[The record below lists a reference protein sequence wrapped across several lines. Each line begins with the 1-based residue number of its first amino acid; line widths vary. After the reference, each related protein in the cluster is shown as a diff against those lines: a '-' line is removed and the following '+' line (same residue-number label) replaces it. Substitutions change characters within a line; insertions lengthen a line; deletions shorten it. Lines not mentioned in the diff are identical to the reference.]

1 MKPIKLSI
9 EGVFSYRTRQEIDF
23 TKLSSEG
30 IFGIFGNTGSGKS
43 SIVEAII
50 FALYGKIER
59 VSGKQIDLIN
69 LQSNKAVID
78 FEFEV
83 SGKAYR
89 VVVNL
94 TRTSSGHSTKKLFY
108 QKQEGQYRAMEE
120 KISGEQLTGL
130 SYDNFCR
137 VVIIPQGKF
146 QDFLT
151 LTSGERTKMLKEI
164 FPSLK
169 KYDLSNTLKAMR
181 EETEGM
187 QKEKMGQLNSYS
199 EYTIEALNERKEQYA
214 VVEQQYK
221 DLEILIKNLKED
233 LDSRKTLF
241 DAFKKQEELSQNFN
255 RLKLNEENISALKDR
270 LDQYR
275 KTNRVFG
282 SLLTKYDDLLLR
294 KKRTSDLFSELS
306 LQVADLEKKKQSL
319 EEELA
324 ALQKENEQ
332 TPLQQ
337 QEADNLKTLADL
349 RELESTMAILDTK
362 MRDEQKRLENGK
374 ACVAAEENK
383 KQNKEKEIADKE
395 SRLLNAEEFRSVR
408 DWFAKNQRLNED
420 LARLRKENQ
429 DLCKKKNDCL
439 SPFGDISPDNPEAE
453 LQQRLQDTEEQISK
467 AENLLSDYNV
477 KQALC
482 QYSKALSS
490 NEPCPLCGSLSHPH
504 PAELAD
510 VDEHLKQIKSTIRD
524 LKARKET
531 LEKAVASLDFYSK
544 QIQSK
549 QEQINSLQQDIET
562 HKRQFVWANYLGKSS
577 LEITQMENEDIRLQ
591 NELKELR
598 SALAAIDRNIRKY
611 SEALKQI
618 ENSVEQSRNALT
630 KHQGRKE
637 ELGKNLSEEFV
648 LQYAQVDVNQ
658 LNEQRQKLLAVLEKR
673 NAVLAERN
681 AVLSKQNAVL
691 FQREGERNSCKQNL
705 ETIIGETDKCESEI
719 ERQIACGGFQSLES
733 VRQILSSSFDE
744 DDAQTQIDNFNRQ
757 MIEFSSQL
765 AALSEQTSGKDRPA
779 EENIK
784 SDEQT
789 LSQKE
794 KEFKSC
800 IANKG
805 GIEKEINLFETKL
818 SQKTELEKEMKKA
831 EARLDALNKLSQMFK
846 GDKFIQ
852 FISTVYLEQLCAKA
866 NERLQIIT
874 NNKFAIRYWEENFE
888 VIDNLNSGKTRSLKT
903 LSGGQIFQASL
914 CMALALVDT
923 IRLNSDTRED
933 FFFLDEGFGTQDNE
947 SIELIF
953 KSLVSLR
960 QENKIV
966 GLISHSEILKEKISY
981 NIAVRLDQNEG
992 SLIEN
997 NY

>member
-1 MKPIKLSI
+1 MKPIKLSL

-50 FALYGKIER
+50 FALYGKTDR
-59 VSGKQIDLIN
+59 VSGKQADLIN
-69 LQSNKAVID
+69 LQSNKATID

-89 VVVNL
+89 VVVTL
-94 TRTSSGHSTKKLFY
+94 SRTSSGHNTKRLFY
-108 QKQEGQYRAMEE
+108 QKTEGQYRAIEE
-120 KISGEQLTGL
+120 KIGGEQLTGL

-151 LTSGERTKMLKEI
+151 LTNGERTKMLKEI

-181 EETEGM
+181 DATSEEQRERT
-187 QKEKMGQLNSYS
+187 GQLSTYS
-199 EYTIEALNERKEQYA
+199 EYTIDALSEKKEQYDL
-214 VVEQQYK
+214 VQEQYK
-221 DLEILIKNLKED
+221 ELEDLTKKLKED
-233 LDSRKTLF
+233 LEGRKSLF
-241 DAFKKQEELSQNFN
+241 DAFKKQEELSQNLN
-255 RLKLNEENISALKDR
+255 RLNQDKENILALQAR
-270 LDQYR
+270 LEQYR

-282 SLLTKYDDLLLR
+282 SLLSKYDDLLLR
-294 KKRTSDLFSELS
+294 KKRTIDLFEKLS
-306 LQVADLEKKKQSL
+306 LQVADLEKKKKSL
-319 EEELA
+319 EDELA

-332 TPLQQ
+332 TPSQQ
-337 QEADNLKTLADL
+337 KEADNLKTLAAL
-349 RELESTMAILDTK
+349 RELESKMATLDK
-362 MRDEQKRLENGK
+362 EMEKQQKRLENGK
-374 ACVAAEENK
+374 ACVAEEEKK
-383 KQNKEKEIADKE
+383 KQIKEKEIADKE
-395 SRLLNAEEFRSVR
+395 SRLLDAEEFRQVR
-408 DWFAKNQRLNED
+408 DWFAKSQSLNET
-420 LARLRKENQ
+420 LTRLEKEKQ
-429 DLCKKKNDCL
+429 ALDEKTAECL
-439 SPFGDISPDNPEAE
+439 VPFADVNHDKPEAE
-453 LQQRLQDTEEQISK
+453 LRQRQKDIEEQISR

-482 QYSKALSS
+482 QYSKALAS

-510 VDEHLKQIKSTIRD
+510 VDEHLRQIKSTIKD
-524 LKARKET
+524 LKAQKDIMA
-531 LEKAVASLDFYSK
+531 KAIASLASYSE
-544 QIQSK
+544 QIKSK
-549 QEQINSLQQDIET
+549 QEQINSLQQEIET
-562 HKRQFVWANYLGKSS
+562 HKRQFVWTNYLGKTCS
-577 LEITQMENEDIRLQ
+577 EITQMENEDIKLQ
-591 NELKELR
+591 GELKELR
-598 SALAAIDRNIRKY
+598 TALAATSENIRKY

-618 ENSVEQSRNALT
+618 EASVEQSRNTLAT
-630 KHQGRKE
+630 HCGRRE
-637 ELGKNLSEEFV
+637 ELGKDLDREFV
-648 LQYAQVDVNQ
+648 LQYAQLDVNQ
-658 LNEQRQKLLAVLEKR
+658 INKQRQKLLAVLEKR
-673 NAVLAERN
+673 NAVLEKRNAVLFEQN
-681 AVLSKQNAVL
+681 AVLSK
-691 FQREGERNSCKQNL
+691 REGERNSCKQNL
-705 ETIIGETDKCESEI
+705 DLIIRETAECESEI
-719 ERQIACGGFQSLES
+719 EKQIINGGFQSLES
-733 VRQILSSSFDE
+733 VRQILSLSFDE
-744 DDAQTQIDNFNRQ
+744 DEAQKQIERFNRQ
-757 MIEFSSQL
+757 MTEFSTRL
-765 AALSEQTSGKDRPA
+765 ATLIEQTAGKDRPK

-784 SDEQT
+784 ADEQT

-794 KEFKSC
+794 EEFNLCLK
-800 IANKG
+800 NKG
-805 GIEKEINLFETKL
+805 RIEGEISLFETKL
-818 SQKTELEKEMKKA
+818 SQKVELEKEMKKI
-831 EARLDALNKLSQMFK
+831 EARLEAMNKLSLMFK

-866 NERLQIIT
+866 NERLRIIT
-874 NNKFAIRYWEENFE
+874 NNKFALRYMEENFE
-888 VIDNLNSGKTRSLKT
+888 VVDNLSGGKTRSLKT

-947 SIELIF
+947 SIDLIF

-966 GLISHSEILKEKISY
+966 GLISHSEALKEKISS

>member
-199 EYTIEALNERKEQYA
+199 EYTIEALNKRKEQYA

-337 QEADNLKTLADL
+337 QQADNLKTLADL
-349 RELESTMAILDTK
+349 RELESEIAILDTK

-429 DLCKKKNDCL
+429 DLCKKKTDCL
-439 SPFGDISPDNPEAE
+439 APFGDISPDNPEAE

-562 HKRQFVWANYLGKSS
+562 HKRQFVWADYLGKTV

-691 FQREGERNSCKQNL
+691 FKREGERNSCKQNL

-765 AALSEQTSGKDRPA
+765 AAMSEQTSGKDRPA

>member
-169 KYDLSNTLKAMR
+169 KYDLSNTLRTMR

-319 EEELA
+319 EEELV

-362 MRDEQKRLENGK
+362 MRDDQKRLENGK
-374 ACVAAEENK
+374 ACVVAEENK

-408 DWFAKNQRLNED
+408 DWFANNQRLNED

-429 DLCKKKNDCL
+429 DLCKKKTDCL

-577 LEITQMENEDIRLQ
+577 LEITQMENEDIKLQ
-591 NELKELR
+591 SELKELR

-765 AALSEQTSGKDRPA
+765 AALSEQTSGKDQPA

-818 SQKTELEKEMKKA
+818 SQKTVLEKEMKKA

>member
-169 KYDLSNTLKAMR
+169 KYDLSNTLRAMR

-362 MRDEQKRLENGK
+362 MKDEQKRLENGK

-562 HKRQFVWANYLGKSS
+562 HKRQFVWANYLGKTV

-818 SQKTELEKEMKKA
+818 SQKTVLEKEMKKA

>member
-214 VVEQQYK
+214 VVDQQYK

-294 KKRTSDLFSELS
+294 KKRTSDLLSELS

-337 QEADNLKTLADL
+337 QQADNLKTLADL

-362 MRDEQKRLENGK
+362 MKDEQKRLENGK
-374 ACVAAEENK
+374 ACVAAEESK

-637 ELGKNLSEEFV
+637 EIGKNLSEEFV
-648 LQYAQVDVNQ
+648 LQYAQVNVNQ

-691 FQREGERNSCKQNL
+691 FKREGERNSCKQNL

>member
-294 KKRTSDLFSELS
+294 KKRTSDLLSELS

-429 DLCKKKNDCL
+429 DLCKKKTDCL
-439 SPFGDISPDNPEAE
+439 APFGDISPDNPEAE

-504 PAELAD
+504 PAELTD

-744 DDAQTQIDNFNRQ
+744 DDAQKQIDNFNRQ

>member
-169 KYDLSNTLKAMR
+169 KYDLSNTLRTMR

-294 KKRTSDLFSELS
+294 KKRTSDLLSELS

-349 RELESTMAILDTK
+349 RELESEMAILDTK
-362 MRDEQKRLENGK
+362 MKDEQKRLENGK

-429 DLCKKKNDCL
+429 DLCKKKTDCL
-439 SPFGDISPDNPEAE
+439 APFGDISPDNPEAE

-611 SEALKQI
+611 SEALKHI

-637 ELGKNLSEEFV
+637 EIGKNLSEEFV

-658 LNEQRQKLLAVLEKR
+658 LNEQRQKLLAVLAER
-673 NAVLAERN
+673 NAVLVERN

-744 DDAQTQIDNFNRQ
+744 DDAQKQIDNFNRQ

>member
-169 KYDLSNTLKAMR
+169 KYDLSNTLRTMR

-591 NELKELR
+591 SELKELR

-691 FQREGERNSCKQNL
+691 FKREGERNSCKQNL

>member
-169 KYDLSNTLKAMR
+169 KYDLSNTLRAMR

-349 RELESTMAILDTK
+349 RELESEMAILDTK

-429 DLCKKKNDCL
+429 DLCKKKTDCL
-439 SPFGDISPDNPEAE
+439 APFGDISPDNPEAE

-598 SALAAIDRNIRKY
+598 GALAAIDRNIRKY

>member
-169 KYDLSNTLKAMR
+169 KYDLSNTLRAMR

-319 EEELA
+319 EEELV

-395 SRLLNAEEFRSVR
+395 SRLLDAEEFRSVR

-429 DLCKKKNDCL
+429 DLCKKKTDCL
-439 SPFGDISPDNPEAE
+439 APFGDISPDNPEAE

-691 FQREGERNSCKQNL
+691 FKREGERNSCKQNL

>member
-169 KYDLSNTLKAMR
+169 KYDLSNTLRAMR

-453 LQQRLQDTEEQISK
+453 LQQRLQDIKEQISK

-765 AALSEQTSGKDRPA
+765 AALSEQTSGKDQPA

>member
-169 KYDLSNTLKAMR
+169 KYDLSNTLRAMR

-531 LEKAVASLDFYSK
+531 LEKAVSSLDFYSK

>member
-169 KYDLSNTLKAMR
+169 KYDLSNTLRAMR

-362 MRDEQKRLENGK
+362 MKDEQKRLENGK
-374 ACVAAEENK
+374 ACVAAEESK

>member
-169 KYDLSNTLKAMR
+169 KYDLSNTLRAMR

-362 MRDEQKRLENGK
+362 MKDEQKRLENGK

-395 SRLLNAEEFRSVR
+395 SRLLDAEEFRSVR

-531 LEKAVASLDFYSK
+531 LEKAVSSLDFYSK

-577 LEITQMENEDIRLQ
+577 LEITQMENEDIKLQ

-598 SALAAIDRNIRKY
+598 SALSVIDRNIRKY

-637 ELGKNLSEEFV
+637 ELSKNLSEEFV
-648 LQYAQVDVNQ
+648 LQYAQVYVNQ

-744 DDAQTQIDNFNRQ
+744 DDAQKQIDNFNRQ

>member
-169 KYDLSNTLKAMR
+169 KYDLSNTLRAMR

-294 KKRTSDLFSELS
+294 KKRTSDLLSELS
-306 LQVADLEKKKQSL
+306 LQVADLENKKQSL

-429 DLCKKKNDCL
+429 DLCKKKTDCL
-439 SPFGDISPDNPEAE
+439 APFGDISPDNPEAE

-531 LEKAVASLDFYSK
+531 LEKAVSSLDFYSK

-630 KHQGRKE
+630 KHQGRRE

-818 SQKTELEKEMKKA
+818 SQKTVLEKEMKKA

>member
-169 KYDLSNTLKAMR
+169 KYDLSNTLRAMR

-319 EEELA
+319 EEELV

-362 MRDEQKRLENGK
+362 MKDEQKRLENGK

-765 AALSEQTSGKDRPA
+765 AALSEQTSGKDQPA

>member
-362 MRDEQKRLENGK
+362 MKDEQKRLENGK

-429 DLCKKKNDCL
+429 DLCKKKTDCL
-439 SPFGDISPDNPEAE
+439 APFGDISPDNPEAE

>member
-169 KYDLSNTLKAMR
+169 KYDLSNTLRAMR

-349 RELESTMAILDTK
+349 RELESEMAILDTK

-681 AVLSKQNAVL
+681 AVL

>member
-169 KYDLSNTLKAMR
+169 KYDLSNTLRAMR

-349 RELESTMAILDTK
+349 RELESTMAILDKK
-362 MRDEQKRLENGK
+362 MKDEQKRLENGK
-374 ACVAAEENK
+374 ACVAAEESK

-453 LQQRLQDTEEQISK
+453 LQQRLQDTKEQISK

-630 KHQGRKE
+630 KHQGRNE
-637 ELGKNLSEEFV
+637 ELVKNLSEEFV

-852 FISTVYLEQLCAKA
+852 FISTVYLEQLCVKA

>member
-169 KYDLSNTLKAMR
+169 KYDLSNTLRAMR

-294 KKRTSDLFSELS
+294 KKRTSDLLSELS

-349 RELESTMAILDTK
+349 RELESTMAILDKK
-362 MRDEQKRLENGK
+362 MRDDQKRLENGK

-765 AALSEQTSGKDRPA
+765 AALSEQTSGKDQPA

>member
-221 DLEILIKNLKED
+221 DLEILIKNLKKD

-294 KKRTSDLFSELS
+294 KKRTSDLLSALS

-349 RELESTMAILDTK
+349 RELESTMAILDKK
-362 MRDEQKRLENGK
+362 MKDEQKRLENGK
-374 ACVAAEENK
+374 ACVAAEESK

-408 DWFAKNQRLNED
+408 DWFAKNQRLNEE

>member
-169 KYDLSNTLKAMR
+169 KYDLSNTLRAMR

-306 LQVADLEKKKQSL
+306 LQVSDLEKKKQSL

-349 RELESTMAILDTK
+349 RELESTMAVLDTK

-429 DLCKKKNDCL
+429 DLCKKKTDCL
-439 SPFGDISPDNPEAE
+439 APFGDISPDNPEAE

-562 HKRQFVWANYLGKSS
+562 HKRQFVWANYLGKTV
-577 LEITQMENEDIRLQ
+577 LEMTQMENEDIRLQ

-691 FQREGERNSCKQNL
+691 FQMEGERNSCKQNL

-744 DDAQTQIDNFNRQ
+744 DDAQKQIDNFNRQ

-818 SQKTELEKEMKKA
+818 SQKTVLEKEMKKA

>member
-169 KYDLSNTLKAMR
+169 KYDLSNTLRAMR

-255 RLKLNEENISALKDR
+255 RLKLNEENIFALKDR

-420 LARLRKENQ
+420 LARLEKENQ
-429 DLCKKKNDCL
+429 DLCKKKTDCL

-531 LEKAVASLDFYSK
+531 LEKAVSSLDFYSK

-562 HKRQFVWANYLGKSS
+562 HKRQFVWANYLGKTV

-744 DDAQTQIDNFNRQ
+744 DDAQKQIDNFNRQ

>member
-169 KYDLSNTLKAMR
+169 KYDLSNTLRAMR

-221 DLEILIKNLKED
+221 DLEILIKNLKKD

-319 EEELA
+319 EEELV

-362 MRDEQKRLENGK
+362 MKDEQKRLENGK

-524 LKARKET
+524 LKSRKET

-637 ELGKNLSEEFV
+637 EIGKNLSEEFV

-818 SQKTELEKEMKKA
+818 SQKTVLEKEMKKA

>member
-169 KYDLSNTLKAMR
+169 KYDLSNTLRAMR

-255 RLKLNEENISALKDR
+255 RLKLNEENIFALKDR

-294 KKRTSDLFSELS
+294 KKRTSDLLSELS

-362 MRDEQKRLENGK
+362 MKDEQKRLENGK

-429 DLCKKKNDCL
+429 DLCKKKTDCL
-439 SPFGDISPDNPEAE
+439 APFGDISPDNPEAE

-531 LEKAVASLDFYSK
+531 LEKAVSSFDFYSK

-562 HKRQFVWANYLGKSS
+562 HKRQFVWANYLGKTV

-765 AALSEQTSGKDRPA
+765 AALSEQTSGKDQPA

-818 SQKTELEKEMKKA
+818 FQKTELEKEMKKA

-888 VIDNLNSGKTRSLKT
+888 VIDNLNSGKIRSLKT

>member
-349 RELESTMAILDTK
+349 RELESTMAVLDTK

-429 DLCKKKNDCL
+429 DLCKKKTDCL
-439 SPFGDISPDNPEAE
+439 APFGDISPDNPEAE

-577 LEITQMENEDIRLQ
+577 LEITQMENEDIKLQ

-744 DDAQTQIDNFNRQ
+744 DDAQKQIDNFNRQ

-818 SQKTELEKEMKKA
+818 SQKTVLEKEMKKA

>member
-169 KYDLSNTLKAMR
+169 KYDLSNTLRAMR

-294 KKRTSDLFSELS
+294 KKRTSDLLSELS

-319 EEELA
+319 EEELV

-349 RELESTMAILDTK
+349 RELESTMAILDKK
-362 MRDEQKRLENGK
+362 MKDEQKRLENGK

-429 DLCKKKNDCL
+429 DLCKKKTDCL

-637 ELGKNLSEEFV
+637 EIGKNLSEEFV

-691 FQREGERNSCKQNL
+691 FKREGERNSCKQNL

-765 AALSEQTSGKDRPA
+765 AALSEQTSGKDQPA

>member
-94 TRTSSGHSTKKLFY
+94 TRTSSGRSPKRLFY

-151 LTSGERTKMLKEI
+151 LKSSERTKMLKEI

-241 DAFKKQEELSQNFN
+241 DAFKKQEELSQNLN

-531 LEKAVASLDFYSK
+531 LEKAVSSLDFYSK

-562 HKRQFVWANYLGKSS
+562 HKRQFVWANYLGKTV

-637 ELGKNLSEEFV
+637 EIGKNLSEEFV

>member
-69 LQSNKAVID
+69 LQSNKALID

-169 KYDLSNTLKAMR
+169 KYDLSNTLRAMR

-282 SLLTKYDDLLLR
+282 RLLTKYDDLLLR

-374 ACVAAEENK
+374 ACVAAEESK

-637 ELGKNLSEEFV
+637 EIGKNLSEEFV

-744 DDAQTQIDNFNRQ
+744 DDAQKQIDNFNRQ

-765 AALSEQTSGKDRPA
+765 AALSEQTSGKDQPA

>member
-531 LEKAVASLDFYSK
+531 LEKAVSSLDFYSK

-562 HKRQFVWANYLGKSS
+562 HKRQFVWANYLGKTV

-591 NELKELR
+591 SELKELR

-765 AALSEQTSGKDRPA
+765 AALSEQTSGKDQPA

>member
-169 KYDLSNTLKAMR
+169 KYDLSNTLRTMR

-349 RELESTMAILDTK
+349 RELESTMAVLDTK
-362 MRDEQKRLENGK
+362 MRDDQKRLENGK

-429 DLCKKKNDCL
+429 DLCKKKTDCL
-439 SPFGDISPDNPEAE
+439 APFGDISPDNPEAE

-562 HKRQFVWANYLGKSS
+562 HKRQFVWANYLGKTV
-577 LEITQMENEDIRLQ
+577 LEMTQMENEDIRLQ

-691 FQREGERNSCKQNL
+691 FQMEGERNSCKQNL

-818 SQKTELEKEMKKA
+818 SQKTVLEKEMKKA

>member
-169 KYDLSNTLKAMR
+169 KYDLSNTLRAMR

-255 RLKLNEENISALKDR
+255 RLKLNEKNISALKDR

-294 KKRTSDLFSELS
+294 KKRTSDLLSELS
-306 LQVADLEKKKQSL
+306 LQVSDLEKKKQSL

>member
-169 KYDLSNTLKAMR
+169 KYDLSNTLRAMR

-187 QKEKMGQLNSYS
+187 QKGKMGQLNSYS

-337 QEADNLKTLADL
+337 QEADNLKILADL

-362 MRDEQKRLENGK
+362 MKDEQKRLENGK

-395 SRLLNAEEFRSVR
+395 SRLLNAEEFRLVR

-420 LARLRKENQ
+420 LARLEKENQ
-429 DLCKKKNDCL
+429 DLCKKKTDCL

-531 LEKAVASLDFYSK
+531 LEKAVSSLDFYSK

-562 HKRQFVWANYLGKSS
+562 HKRQFVWANYLGKTV

-818 SQKTELEKEMKKA
+818 SQKTVLEKEMKKA

>member
-255 RLKLNEENISALKDR
+255 RLKLNEENISALRDR

-319 EEELA
+319 EEELV

-374 ACVAAEENK
+374 ACVVAEENK

-420 LARLRKENQ
+420 FARLRKENQ

-818 SQKTELEKEMKKA
+818 SQKTVLEKEMKKA

>member
-169 KYDLSNTLKAMR
+169 KYDLSNTLRAMR

-294 KKRTSDLFSELS
+294 KKRTSDLLSELS

-349 RELESTMAILDTK
+349 RELESEMAILDKK
-362 MRDEQKRLENGK
+362 MKDEQKRLENGK

-429 DLCKKKNDCL
+429 DLCKKKTDCL
-439 SPFGDISPDNPEAE
+439 APFGDISPDNPEAE

-630 KHQGRKE
+630 KHQGRRE

>member
-169 KYDLSNTLKAMR
+169 KYDLSNTLRAMR

-294 KKRTSDLFSELS
+294 KKRTSDLLSELS

-349 RELESTMAILDTK
+349 RELESEMAILDKK
-362 MRDEQKRLENGK
+362 MKDEQKRLENGK

-429 DLCKKKNDCL
+429 DLCKKKTDCL
-439 SPFGDISPDNPEAE
+439 APFGDISPDNPEAE

-562 HKRQFVWANYLGKSS
+562 HKRQFVWANYLGKTV
-577 LEITQMENEDIRLQ
+577 LEMTQMENEDIRLQ

-691 FQREGERNSCKQNL
+691 FQMEGERNSCKQNL

-744 DDAQTQIDNFNRQ
+744 DDAQKQIDNFNRQ

>member
-169 KYDLSNTLKAMR
+169 KYDLSNTLRAMR

-337 QEADNLKTLADL
+337 QQADNLKTLADL
-349 RELESTMAILDTK
+349 RELESEMAILDKK

-374 ACVAAEENK
+374 ACVAAEESK

-429 DLCKKKNDCL
+429 DLCKKKTDCL

-453 LQQRLQDTEEQISK
+453 FQQRLQDTEEQISK

-531 LEKAVASLDFYSK
+531 LEKAVSSLDFYSK

-630 KHQGRKE
+630 KHQGRRE

>member
-169 KYDLSNTLKAMR
+169 KYDLSNTLRAMR

-349 RELESTMAILDTK
+349 RELESTMAILDKK

-453 LQQRLQDTEEQISK
+453 LQQRLQDTEEQISQ

-562 HKRQFVWANYLGKSS
+562 HKRQFIWANYLGKSS

-744 DDAQTQIDNFNRQ
+744 DDAQKQIDNFNRQ

-866 NERLQIIT
+866 NARLQIIT

>member
-169 KYDLSNTLKAMR
+169 KYDLSNTLRAMR

-349 RELESTMAILDTK
+349 RELESEMAILDKK
-362 MRDEQKRLENGK
+362 MKDEQKRLENGK

-429 DLCKKKNDCL
+429 DLCKKKTDCL
-439 SPFGDISPDNPEAE
+439 APFGDISPDNPEAE

-577 LEITQMENEDIRLQ
+577 LEITQMENEDIKLQ

-691 FQREGERNSCKQNL
+691 FQMEGERNSCKQNL

-744 DDAQTQIDNFNRQ
+744 DDAQKQIDNFNRQ